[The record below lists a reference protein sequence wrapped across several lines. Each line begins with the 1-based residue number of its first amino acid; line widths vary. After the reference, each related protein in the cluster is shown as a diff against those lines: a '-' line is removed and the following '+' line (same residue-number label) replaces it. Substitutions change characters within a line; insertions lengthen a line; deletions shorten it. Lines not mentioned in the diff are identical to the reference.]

1 MSWIII
7 ISLIIIGLI
16 FLVLEILVIPGVIVG
31 IIGAVMVIMGVFF
44 SYNNGS
50 TAGNITLAGTV
61 LLSIFTLIFI
71 FRSKTWDRLTLKNE
85 NKSRVNEI
93 EENAINTGDT
103 LLSVSKIKPIGKARL
118 GTEYYE
124 VTSVDGYIDENKEIE
139 VFKIEGNKI
148 YVKIKE
154 DKKN

>member
-61 LLSIFTLIFI
+61 LLSIFTLVFI

-93 EENAINTGDT
+93 
-103 LLSVSKIKPIGKARL
+103 
-118 GTEYYE
+118 
-124 VTSVDGYIDENKEIE
+124 DENVLDDWGGETQ
-139 VFKIEGNKI
+139 FKFNGDIVACQPVTNSLVIFKSNIFHRGMAPSRFSPDMRVTIAWKFMRE
-148 YVKIKE
+148 
-154 DKKN
+154 

>member
-61 LLSIFTLIFI
+61 LLSIFTLVFI

-93 EENAINTGDT
+93 DENAINTGDI
-103 LLSVSKIKPIGKARL
+103 LLSVSKIILLYAL
-118 GTEYYE
+118 MSSE
-124 VTSVDGYIDENKEIE
+124 VIHYCQFRK
-139 VFKIEGNKI
+139 
-148 YVKIKE
+148 
-154 DKKN
+154 